1 MKLDHPRVSALV
13 LALAASQGAWCADGN
28 VAGMVSENVAA
39 MAQKGSSDKLAV
51 TPEVSTLRAHVSS
64 NGPVGLTTDGRTL
77 SELAG
82 VNYRVWMS
90 HGRAGV
96 GVGVGTLGYIT
107 PRPDGRIEGPVAL
120 TGASPTVSVG
130 LRYRVTPDS
139 TVYADASGVRNLG
152 TEAPANYVNT
162 KVGMEW
168 KPAKRSLG
176 FDHGAIGMTLD
187 SGYKLSLKPR
197 HGGLGV
203 YLRGQF

>member
-1 MKLDHPRVSALV
+1 MKLDHLRVSAFA
-13 LALAASQGAWCADGN
+13 LALTSGQAAWCADGGVAGVVGDN
-28 VAGMVSENVAA
+28 VAL
-39 MAQKGSSDKLAV
+39 AQQQGTAGKLDV
-51 TPEVSTLRAHVSS
+51 PPEVSTLRARLPS
-64 NGPVGLTTDGRTL
+64 NGPLGQTSDGRTL
-77 SELAG
+77 SEIAG
-82 VNYRVWMS
+82 VNYQVWMS

-96 GVGVGTLGYIT
+96 GVGVGTLGYVT

-130 LRYRVTPDS
+130 LRYRVTRDS
-139 TVYADASGVRNLG
+139 TVYAGASGVHNLG

-168 KPAKRSLG
+168 KPAKRSFG

>member
-1 MKLDHPRVSALV
+1 MKLDHLRVPALV
-13 LALAASQGAWCADGN
+13 LALAASQAGWCADGDVAGIVTDN
-28 VAGMVSENVAA
+28 VAQ
-39 MAQKGSSDKLAV
+39 AQQRTTDRMSL
-51 TPEVSTLRAHVSS
+51 TPEVSTVRTLLPS
-64 NGPVGLTTDGRTL
+64 NGPTALTSDGRTL

-96 GVGVGTLGYIT
+96 GVGVGTLGYVT
-107 PRPDGRIEGPVAL
+107 SRPDGRTDGPVTL
-120 TGASPTVSVG
+120 TGASPTLSVG

-152 TEAPANYVNT
+152 TDAPANYVNT

>member
-1 MKLDHPRVSALV
+1 MKLDHLRVPALV
-13 LALAASQGAWCADGN
+13 LALAASQAGWCADGDVAGIVTDN
-28 VAGMVSENVAA
+28 VAQ
-39 MAQKGSSDKLAV
+39 AQQRTTDRMSL
-51 TPEVSTLRAHVSS
+51 TPEVSTVRTLLPS
-64 NGPVGLTTDGRTL
+64 NGPTALTSDGRTL

-96 GVGVGTLGYIT
+96 GVGTVGYVTS
-107 PRPDGRIEGPVAL
+107 RPAGRTDGPVTL
-120 TGASPTVSVG
+120 TGASPTLSVG

-152 TEAPANYVNT
+152 TDAPANYVNT

>member
-1 MKLDHPRVSALV
+1 MKLDHHRVSALI
-13 LALAASQGAWCADGN
+13 LALAASQAGWCADGN
-28 VAGMVSENVAA
+28 VAGIVSDNVALA
-39 MAQKGSSDKLAV
+39 PQRPADNVAV
-51 TPEVSTLRAHVSS
+51 TPEVSAVRAHLPST
-64 NGPVGLTTDGRTL
+64 GPVALTSDGRTM

-82 VNYRVWMS
+82 VNYRVGMS
-90 HGRAGV
+90 RGRAGV

-107 PRPDGRIEGPVAL
+107 PRPDGRIDGPVAL

-152 TEAPANYVNT
+152 TDTPANYVNT

-168 KPAKRSLG
+168 KPAKRSFG

>member
-1 MKLDHPRVSALV
+1 MKLDHPRILALV
-13 LALAASQGAWCADGN
+13 LALTASQAVWCADGE
-28 VAGMVSENVAA
+28 VAAIVGENVSMVQQRTTDR
-39 MAQKGSSDKLAV
+39 MAL
-51 TPEVSTLRAHVSS
+51 TPEVSTVHSHLPS
-64 NGPVGLTTDGRTL
+64 NGPVALTSDGRTM

-96 GVGVGTLGYIT
+96 GVGVGTLGYIA
-107 PRPDGRIEGPVAL
+107 PRPDGRIDGPVAL

-152 TEAPANYVNT
+152 TDSPANYVNT

-168 KPAKRSLG
+168 KPAKRKLG

-197 HGGLGV
+197 HGGLGL